1 MISHRGLVRSCLR
14 AAASLGLV
22 LAVQLPLSAQAQITP
37 AQAAQIRSG
46 IGHRVEAETILGGDY
61 GLGGGTYKSTG
72 NANIDTDISISKFG
86 GSGDVGDPQ
95 PLGDLGIGWQPR
107 VQGSMGYVDAKS
119 DLVSGLLKSDRS
131 ESRTFAIQFGGG
143 ARFWLNGNLSL
154 APTFM
159 GMYGHTSN
167 EYTAHSAFMA
177 ANLPQAR
184 QIGLV
189 DWNTNSWTLRPSLD
203 IQYVYTWDRTIFTF
217 ASDPTY
223 FHTKGFGSSNPNVS
237 IGGNSKTWANK
248 FDVDVPLGE
257 ELYGHELR
265 TGGYLS
271 RTQLYGDIKSG
282 LNTGYLNEA
291 HGRLVLDFLSQLWKV
306 QWIGIGG
313 SYFWGGNFNGWSVG
327 GDVAFRF

>member
-1 MISHRGLVRSCLR
+1 MGLI
-14 AAASLGLV
+14 
-22 LAVQLPLSAQAQITP
+22 LAGQLPLSAWAQITP
-37 AQAAQIRSG
+37 SQADQIRSA
-46 IGHRVEAETILGGDY
+46 IANRVEAETILGGDY

-72 NANIDTDISISKFG
+72 NSNHTTEISISKFG

-107 VQGSMGYVDAKS
+107 LQGSMGYVDAKN
-119 DLVSGLLKSDRS
+119 DFNAGLLKNDRS

-143 ARFWLNGNLSL
+143 ARFWLNENLSV

-167 EYTAHSAFMA
+167 EYTARSAFMT

-184 QIGLV
+184 QLGLV
-189 DWNTNSWTLRPSLD
+189 DWNASTWTLRPALD
-203 IQYVYTWDRTIFTF
+203 LQYVCTWDRTIFTLS
-217 ASDPTY
+217 SDPTY
-223 FHTKGFGSSNPNVS
+223 YHTKSFGSSSPNVS
-237 IGGNSKTWANK
+237 INGNSRTWANK

-257 ELYGHELR
+257 QLYDHELR

-282 LNTGYLNEA
+282 LNTGYLNEV

-313 SYFWGGNFNGWSVG
+313 SYFWAGNFTGWSAG
-327 GDVAFRF
+327 ADVSFRF